1 MKIHPFDNFN
11 VQVINIVTHLTKY
24 IILGGFELVFQQILL
39 TVLATFHNERTISAA
54 YHLLRGKRSGQ
65 TIQDVGI
72 FKIHAY
78 FGVLPKLSR
87 KKFDAEIDLL
97 VSKNYIE
104 RTENGYYR
112 LLEAGFE
119 QANEGVPIAF
129 DGWHYRGNEHNY
141 FARLSLIVQSLSHQ
155 LSGIKAFIPI
165 EKNDSVQ
172 RWVREFL
179 VGNHYNKGILQQQ
192 LLEQMTESLQAAALT
207 DVQRECLIYRLSG
220 YQMAGL
226 TWQQLAFRK
235 HMSEFDMQL
244 YYISALHQWLNE
256 LYLNGAHYPLLA
268 QLIQQI
274 RVEVPLTDSAAQ
286 TARLYK
292 EGHSIE
298 AISQIR
304 RLKTSTIED
313 HLVEIAMNDR
323 YFALEEFVTQSER
336 VQVFD
341 AIDAYDTRKLKVL
354 RELLPHLSYFQLR
367 LVLARGQEV

>member
-1 MKIHPFDNFN
+1 MVKRPTNSVAHLMKYMIM
-11 VQVINIVTHLTKY
+11 
-24 IILGGFELVFQQILL
+24 GGLDLVVQQILL
-39 TVLATFHNERTISAA
+39 TVLAIFHNERTVSAV

-78 FGVLPKLSR
+78 FGILPKLSR
-87 KKFDAEIDLL
+87 KRFDMEIDLL
-97 VSKNYIE
+97 IAKQYME

-112 LLEAGFE
+112 LLEAGHK
-119 QANEGVPIAF
+119 QASKGVPIAF
-129 DGWHYRGNEHNY
+129 DGWHYRGNEHTY
-141 FARLSLIVQSLSHQ
+141 FARLALIVQSLSHQ
-155 LSGIKAFIPI
+155 LSGVKAFIPI
-165 EKNDSVQ
+165 EKHDSVQ

-179 VGNHYNKGILQQQ
+179 LKNHYHKGILQQQ
-192 LLEQMTESLQAAALT
+192 LLAQMTESLQAAALT
-207 DVQRECLIYRLSG
+207 DLQRECLIYRLSG
-220 YQMAGL
+220 YRMAGL

-235 HMSEFDMQL
+235 EVSEFDLQL

-256 LYLNGAHYPLLA
+256 LYLNGTHYPLLA
-268 QLIQQI
+268 QLVQQI

-313 HLVEIAMNDR
+313 HLVEMAMNDR

-354 RELLPHLSYFQLR
+354 REILPHLSYFQLR